1 MKYPIRIEEDNTM
14 NSAEERNYIKVI
26 SVSNNDK
33 RTPTGA
39 TAKVTVDTAKKL
51 FTTDLVKE
59 GIESGTIY
67 LKEDTYK
74 SVETSLIP
82 AKTGINY
89 VYHKDR
95 ELLTV
100 YSNYGVVEFCDDH
113 GINIKDF
120 NTLVEIA
127 PTVKS
132 CERMFSGC
140 ESFNKQVYI
149 PESVENCRLMFND
162 CHSLNSA
169 VIVGN
174 SVTNCS
180 SMFWGCTAFNK
191 EVIIPKSAENCDSMF
206 YACKSL
212 NQSIKIPDSVK
223 SSHNMFEGC
232 PIIPTL
238 PENKYTLDT
247 LQHDP
252 STLIQVMEKHWNYAN
267 WFNETFP
274 NGASSKEEVLERL

>member
-1 MKYPIRIEEDNTM
+1 M
-14 NSAEERNYIKVI
+14 NQLLRVAI
-26 SVSNNDK
+26 VSNDDK
-33 RTPTGA
+33 CTPTGN
-39 TAKVTVDTAKKL
+39 TAKITVKNAEQMFDANMVAEA
-51 FTTDLVKE
+51 VKS
-59 GIESGTIY
+59 GILYI
-67 LKEDTYK
+67 KEDTYN
-74 SVETSLIP
+74 SLTTLFIP
-82 AKTGINY
+82 SKIGINY
-89 VYHKDR
+89 VYHEDR

-100 YSNYGVVEFCDDH
+100 YNSDGVTEFCGDYD
-113 GINIKDF
+113 IAVKDF

-140 ESFNKQVYI
+140 ESFNRQVYI

-169 VIVGN
+169 VIIGN
-174 SVTNCS
+174 GVTNCS

-252 STLIQVMEKHWNYAN
+252 STLMQVMEKHWNYTN

-274 NGASSKEEVLERL
+274 NGAHSSEEVLHKLE